1 MEYIIGKGVSVF
13 TLDGNEI
20 DQNNIDLALFTLTGF
35 TPINTN
41 GVTVWERGSERYW
54 TPPDTQI
61 EDADSISE
69 HLNAKV
75 MVPSQDASFAQRLLR
90 LVPMVV
96 NPIVFIE
103 GRLVGGWQ
111 VENNPEP
118 STGDIMTNGHQ
129 SHSYQDTVLPMAI
142 AMVFLQVQGLGQ
154 QAWVYIGE
162 HDAAQPELHYVVPHP
177 RTLALLESTPAFI
190 RAPELDKFAVVGPSP
205 DLIQEA
211 FTTAKLKQAALV
223 PE

>member
-61 EDADSISE
+61 EDVDSISE

-129 SHSYQDTVLPMAI
+129 SHSYQTPFYPWL
-142 AMVFLQVQGLGQ
+142 LQWCFCRYRGWANKPGLYRG
-154 QAWVYIGE
+154 ARCR
-162 HDAAQPELHYVVPHP
+162 AAGA
-177 RTLALLESTPAFI
+177 TL
-190 RAPELDKFAVVGPSP
+190 RGPSP
-205 DLIQEA
+205 AYHGIVGKHTCIHPRA
-211 FTTAKLKQAALV
+211 GA
-223 PE
+223 